1 MSRTTLKLGV
11 VVFTLIAVIA
21 LLSIALMAVPAAS
34 EASGKVYGNPIDKAK
49 GQTVEI
55 ANIFSDSNRYVG
67 KKVIVEG
74 KAGQVC
80 QTSGCWL
87 LLTDG
92 GNNQLYV
99 QFYDFTVRLGTGT
112 RLRIQGELR
121 TQNKVP
127 YLVADGLEVVK

>member
-1 MSRTTLKLGV
+1 MLRITRKLGI
-11 VVFTLIAVIA
+11 VVFSVISGIA
-21 LLSIALMAVPAAS
+21 LMGFALMAVPAVSYAS
-34 EASGKVYGNPIDKAK
+34 PKVYGNPIDKAK

-55 ANIFSDSNRYVG
+55 AKIFSDSNQYVG

-92 GNNQLYV
+92 DNNQLYV

-112 RLRIQGELR
+112 KLMVQGELR